1 MVGLAM
7 TQKLLVCVLSLALLA
22 CGGGGGGNNTAS
34 QRLKAGIQT
43 ASDGSSRQVN
53 GPCPFNQLL
62 GAARADGLR
71 ISRVSLLQT
80 VGQDAGGAATRL
92 VAGKATRVRVD
103 ILAASARSAPTERKL
118 LAAIGGACTTLA
130 LDGPSSVPVSSDDSS
145 LSGSYVATI
154 PAELVQPG
162 LTLTVVVDN
171 TTAHSVAEA
180 DQLQRIYSIS
190 VAPAVSETLRIIP
203 LVYQGVSG
211 YVTLPATLA
220 DLLGRVHPLTTLT
233 LTSGEAS
240 FAPPSL
246 NGAANQLNLSG
257 QESTQTMS
265 SALAELDQECMRRN
279 GHQRSAATSPKCLG
293 VFPDNL
299 SFVSPSDPGRTVV
312 GLAYIGGTTMMTQSV
327 SRVDVSTVTT
337 PYAGTHWLDF
347 RAVTVAHEFGHLL
360 NLGHADCGGP
370 SGIDSRL
377 HADGRLDG
385 GSGYDSGRDFF
396 FSSAGDR
403 GDSFG
408 DLMSYCSKE
417 WPSDRG
423 YLAALDYR
431 AQGHQGAAGEQQRW
445 LRLRQNGQGWQ
456 ADPVS
461 FAPAT
466 LVASPLQL
474 LVHLRDGQRLLPVRR
489 AVIADLPAGSDAG
502 TFYVDLGQAEVLSLA
517 LQGAEGVLSRWP
529 GGILAK

>member
-1 MVGLAM
+1 M
-7 TQKLLVCVLSLALLA
+7 TPKLLVCALTLALTA
-22 CGGGGGGNNTAS
+22 CGGGGGGS
-34 QRLKAGIQT
+34 DVQRVRAGIET
-43 ASDGSSRQVN
+43 ATDGSSRRVN
-53 GPCPFNQLL
+53 GPCPFSQRL
-62 GAARADGLR
+62 GAASADGLR

-80 VGQDAGGAATRL
+80 IGQDAGSTATRL

-103 ILAASARSAPTERKL
+103 ILANSARPAPADRQL
-118 LAAIGGACTTLA
+118 LVSVGGACTTLT
-130 LDGPSSVPVSSDDSS
+130 LDGPSSVPVSADAST
-145 LSGSYVATI
+145 LAGSYVATI

-162 LTLTVVVDN
+162 LTLTTVIDN
-171 TTAHSVAEA
+171 TVAHSAAEA
-180 DQLQRIYSIS
+180 DQLQRIDSIA
-190 VAPAVSETLRIIP
+190 VAPVVSETLRIIP
-203 LVYQGVSG
+203 LVYQGAPG
-211 YVTLPATLA
+211 YVTLPSALA
-220 DLLGRVHPLTTLT
+220 DLLRRMHPLSNLT

-246 NGAANQLNLSG
+246 NGAANRFNFSG

-265 SALAELDQECMRRN
+265 AALAELDQECIRRN
-279 GHQRSAATSPKCLG
+279 GSQSSAATSPKCLG

-312 GLAYIGGTTMMTQSV
+312 GLAYVGGISMMTQSV
-327 SRVDVSTVTT
+327 AQVDVNTVTS
-337 PYAGTHWLDF
+337 PYASSHWLDF

-403 GDSFG
+403 GSSFG

-431 AQGHQGAAGEQQRW
+431 APTRQSAGSTTSARW
-445 LRLRQNGQGWQ
+445 LRLQQVGSGWQ
-456 ADPVS
+456 ADLVG

-466 LVASPLQL
+466 LADSTLQL
-474 LVHLRDGQRLLPVRR
+474 LVHGRDGQRLLRVRR
-489 AVIADLPAGSDAG
+489 AVIADLPPGVAAS
-502 TFYVDLGQAEVLSLA
+502 TFYVDLGNAEVLSLA
-517 LQGAEGVLSRWP
+517 LQGVEGVLARWT